1 MEQGPGDYFLE
12 IREQSPEL
20 DDFLQTTVNVR
31 SLAGHSWSLIT
42 RLFSQP
48 PFIQRQVSEASW
60 CVPFFTPAHPQESAQ
75 GQTGK

>member
-1 MEQGPGDYFLE
+1 MEQGPGDYYLE

-31 SLAGHSWSLIT
+31 SPAGHSWSLIT
-42 RLFSQP
+42 GLFSQP
-48 PFIQRQVSEASW
+48 LIIQRQVSEASW

-75 GQTGK
+75 GQAGK